1 MKCDICC
8 PEDRDHSICWEL
20 QEEGPLLHHYLSRGS
35 HALAAQHLTSHNS
48 CRAPHTPGCH
58 CAKSIF
64 TFRAAGLG
72 QTENSHP
79 PNKEGMIG
87 VSHLSFACIAAFLS
101 CFGELMDDPA
111 LKSNGE
117 KESPQGIHMGFQ
129 FPFQINSVEV
139 HKTISLY

>member
-1 MKCDICC
+1 MLGTAGGRPSAPSLPQQRLSC
-8 PEDRDHSICWEL
+8 PGCSTFGKPH
-20 QEEGPLLHHYLSRGS
+20 
-35 HALAAQHLTSHNS
+35 S
-48 CRAPHTPGCH
+48 CRTPHTPGCH
-58 CAKSIF
+58 CAKSTF
-64 TFRAAGLG
+64 TFRAAGMG
-72 QTENSHP
+72 QADNSHP
-79 PNKEGMIG
+79 PSKEGMIG

-117 KESPQGIHMGFQ
+117 KESPQGIYMDFQ